1 MRADMLCAYDVSAV
15 FATRDAQ
22 LRAWLAASAALLVLG
37 GGAAVLFSRRVTRP
51 LTALQTASEKI
62 ADGEYTQRT
71 QVKTDDEIGALSR
84 SFDARPQRWKARST
98 NYQKQRRASR
108 TLLRHLRTRSRPR

>member
-1 MRADMLCAYDVSAV
+1 MLCAYDVSAV

-22 LRAWLAASAALLVLG
+22 LAAWLAASAALLVLG

-62 ADGEYTQRT
+62 ADG
-71 QVKTDDEIGALSR
+71 
-84 SFDARPQRWKARST
+84 
-98 NYQKQRRASR
+98 
-108 TLLRHLRTRSRPR
+108 